1 MITGI
6 DVTRLWIVS
15 VKNRCKIPA
24 SSSMH
29 RTKLESFFGM

>member
-15 VKNRCKIPA
+15 VKNRCKIP
-24 SSSMH
+24 SMH

>member
-6 DVTRLWIVS
+6 DVTRLWIAS
-15 VKNRCKIPA
+15 VKNVCKIP
-24 SSSMH
+24 SMH